1 MSPKL
6 KKEELEGFEMAEEY
20 DLPVFGKPGGHQ
32 SKAADSSA
40 NDGRLSLTSKDSE
53 LSASETLMSSHAMKM
68 GLYTIN
74 LGTSFGQKLHT
85 LHMLILPLIPVFI
98 LLGQNT
104 SAFLG
109 YIDDSSELSDVK
121 TQIGNAV
128 DLSNLVQRLQEERA
142 AVALSSFLNRTEGV
156 ETMKDLQ
163 PYALNGLDIASYT
176 LLRVCIMLYH
186 SVLS

>member
-1 MSPKL
+1 MPPKL
-6 KKEELEGFEMAEEY
+6 KKEELDGFEIDEEY
-20 DLPVFGKPGGHQ
+20 DLPVFGKTGSHQ
-32 SKAADSSA
+32 IKVADESTKE
-40 NDGRLSLTSKDSE
+40 RLSLTSKDSE

-98 LLGQNT
+98 LLAQNT

-109 YIDDSSELSDVK
+109 YVADAEELSDVK

-128 DLSNLVQRLQEERA
+128 DLSILVQRLQEERA

-156 ETMKDLQ
+156 ETMADLQ
-163 PYALNGLDIASYT
+163 PYALNGLDIASFT
-176 LLRVCIMLYH
+176 LLRVCI
-186 SVLS
+186 LS